1 MTAFAVVFAYM
12 GHGVRRVE
20 GGVVILLYVAFAVV
34 VASR

>member
-1 MTAFAVVFAYM
+1 MTAVAVVFAYM
-12 GHGVRRVE
+12 GHGVRRLE

>member
-1 MTAFAVVFAYM
+1 MTAVAVVFAYM